1 MKHEVTM
8 TISITTLVDVESNV
22 ESDKNWRDACDYLL
36 EDFLFEKYPL
46 DKFKD
51 NVVYFSSNIGGKH
64 YFKGKKKWMMN

>member
-8 TISITTLVDVESNV
+8 TISITTSVDVESD
-22 ESDKNWRDACDYLL
+22 ENWRDACDYLL

-51 NVVYFSSNIGGKH
+51 NDVYFSSNIGGKH
-64 YFKGKKKWMMN
+64 YFKGKKK